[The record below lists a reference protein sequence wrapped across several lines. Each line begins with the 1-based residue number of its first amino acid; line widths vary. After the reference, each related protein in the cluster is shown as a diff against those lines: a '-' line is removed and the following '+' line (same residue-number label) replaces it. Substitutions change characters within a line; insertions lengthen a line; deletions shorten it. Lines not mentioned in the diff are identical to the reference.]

1 LTLAFLAEYSRKRST
16 SLYEDYK
23 MTVNNTRPKH
33 LKIVVVVLALL
44 LASGNL
50 LLSNRS
56 TSAQGIDL
64 AGIDKS
70 VDPGDDF
77 FGYANGAWSRA
88 VQIPAD
94 RPSYGAFDAI
104 AEKVNARTAD
114 LIKGAGKSAGDAEAK
129 KIGDYYDAFMDEGAI
144 EKKGLAPIKAEL
156 DEINGIADKTA
167 LARVL
172 GSQLRAD
179 VDPLNSTNFYTDRLF
194 GIWVSPD
201 FNNPTH
207 NVPYLLQGGLGLPDR
222 DNYLG
227 TGKDDVELQTKYR
240 EHIVTILKL
249 AQIADAEAKAARIY
263 DLEKM
268 MATAHATRTD
278 SADVQKANNPWPV
291 KDFATKAPGLDW
303 TTYFK
308 AAGLAGQPMII
319 VWQPSGVTGISA
331 LVGSQP
337 LDVWKEYLTFRVIDR
352 WSGLLPKPFATERF
366 KFYATT
372 LNGIPQQSDRW
383 KRAVSNTSAALGD
396 AVGKL
401 YVKQYFPPDAKAKI
415 QAMVKNIIAAF
426 GRRIDSLSWM
436 TPATRAKAKAK
447 LDTLYV
453 GVGYPEHWRDY
464 AGLKI
469 MRDDPLGNAERSDLF
484 DYQWTVSKL
493 SEPVDKTEWWMTPQT
508 VNAVNLP
515 IQNGLNFP
523 AAILNPP
530 FFDPKADP
538 AENYGGIGAT
548 IGHEISHS
556 FDDQGSQFDAYGRLL
571 NWWTPQDLEHFRAA
585 ADRLAAEFDA
595 YEPLPGMHVN
605 GKLTLSENIADVAG
619 LSAAYDAYRSAVGST
634 AQPDANGL
642 TNDQR
647 FFIAYAQ
654 SWRSKMRPEF
664 LRVLLTTDGHAPDQ
678 YRADTVRNIDAWYDA
693 FKIQPGRKLYLAPEA
708 RVRVW

>member
-1 LTLAFLAEYSRKRST
+1 MT
-16 SLYEDYK
+16 S
-23 MTVNNTRPKH
+23 NNRRPQY
-33 LKIVVVVLALL
+33 LKIVVIVLALV
-44 LASGNL
+44 LASGNV
-50 LLSNRS
+50 LLSSRGA
-56 TSAQGIDL
+56 SAQGIDL

-70 VDPGDDF
+70 IDPGDDF
-77 FGYANGAWSRA
+77 FAYANGAWSKA
-88 VQIPAD
+88 AQIPPD
-94 RPSYGAFDAI
+94 RGSYGAFDAI
-104 AEKVNARTAD
+104 ADKVNARTAD
-114 LIKGAGKSAGDAEAK
+114 LIKGAGKSANDPEAR
-129 KIGDYYDAFMDEGAI
+129 KIGDYYDAFMDESAI

-156 DEINGIADKTA
+156 DEINGIADRVS
-167 LARVL
+167 LARLL

-179 VDPLNSTNFYTDRLF
+179 VDPLNATSFYTDRLF

-227 TGKDDVELQTKYR
+227 TAKDDVELQAKYR

-249 AQIADAEAKAARIY
+249 AQISDTEAKAGRIY

-278 SADVQKANNPWPV
+278 SADVQKANNPWAM
-291 KDFATKAPGLDW
+291 KDFSTKAPGLDW
-303 TTYFK
+303 ATYFK
-308 AAGLAGQPMII
+308 AAGLSGQPTII
-319 VWQPSGVTGISA
+319 IWQPSGVTGISA
-331 LVGSQP
+331 LVGNQP
-337 LDVWKEYLTFRVIDR
+337 IDVWKEYLTFHAIERA
-352 WSGLLPKPFATERF
+352 SGLLPKPFAMELF
-366 KFYATT
+366 KFYGTT
-372 LNGIPQQSDRW
+372 VNGIPQQSDRW
-383 KRAVSNTSAALGD
+383 KRAVSNTNAALGD

-401 YVKQYFPPDAKAKI
+401 YVKQYFPPEAKAKI

-426 GRRIDSLSWM
+426 GKRIDNLTWM

-447 LDTLYV
+447 LGTLYV

-464 AGLKI
+464 SGLKVL
-469 MRDDPLGNAERSDLF
+469 RDDPLGNSARSSLF
-484 DYQWTVSKL
+484 DYQWTVAKL
-493 SEPVDKTEWWMTPQT
+493 SQPVDKTEWWMTPQT
-508 VNAVNLP
+508 VNALNLP

-530 FFDPKADP
+530 FFDPKADEV
-538 AENYGGIGAT
+538 ENYGSIGAV

-571 NWWTPQDLEHFRAA
+571 NWWTPQDLEHFRAS
-585 ADRLAAEFDA
+585 ADRLTAEFDA

-619 LSAAYDAYRSAVGST
+619 LSAAYDAYRAANDGKSKPSA
-634 AQPDANGL
+634 QGL
-642 TNDQR
+642 TDDQR

-664 LRVLLTTDGHAPDQ
+664 LRVQLTTDGHAPDQ
-678 YRADTVRNIDAWYDA
+678 YRADTVRNLDAWYQA
-693 FKIQPGRKLYLAPEA
+693 FNIQPGRKLYLAPDA